1 MALVGDIRKM
11 FNSVYLKET
20 EKHCHHFLWRDLEVN
35 RPPDIYVMERV
46 NMGDTPAPAISTEAI
61 YKTAER
67 FKEDSPEAAEL
78 LKNSSY
84 VDDHID
90 SKPTLC
96 SAVKVANETESMLA
110 KGGFSVKC
118 WQFSGEENP
127 RANLA
132 QLRLDHGNHSAQK
145 VGHSIS
151 MLKGT
156 DANLRVLALG
166 WDPRS
171 DVILYEVTL
180 NFSSK
185 IRGIRTGVN
194 LKKVD
199 LPKALPDILT
209 KRTVLEQ
216 VMKIYDPLGLVSPF
230 TLLAKMYLREVWS
243 RNLDWDTPLPADLT
257 NKWVSFF
264 TTLFELD
271 RLHLP
276 RNLQPEDA
284 AGRPWLIILSNGSI
298 AYGFAAYVRWT
309 LQSGLYWCQLIMA
322 KCRIAPVNK
331 LSTPQM
337 ELNAAMLSK
346 RGQKVI
352 ESEMRFDFERVLQLV
367 DSETVLSMINK
378 ISTRFKVYEGV
389 RIGEIQAATDGDLSS
404 WAWVSGEDN
413 TADWL
418 THGQIPDQLG
428 EDSHWWNG
436 PPILYKPIEEWGLK
450 FGMQKKEA
458 LPGEKKIRYST
469 TAMSSPP
476 VLDYKRYS
484 DVNKIMWIVAR
495 ILGIA
500 KKRSF
505 KRGKISEISP
515 QLLQKAEDVMVKDA
529 QRELSIQVEK
539 TNRKGRRGGRYESL
553 NPRKDKNG
561 YYVIGRH
568 LTNQNP
574 MTSDASLQK
583 LMPT

>member
-1 MALVGDIRKM
+1 
-11 FNSVYLKET
+11 
-20 EKHCHHFLWRDLEVN
+20 
-35 RPPDIYVMERV
+35 
-46 NMGDTPAPAISTEAI
+46 MGDTPAPAISTEAI

-67 FKEDSPEAAEL
+67 FKEDSPAAAEL

-84 VDDHID
+84 VDDLID

-156 DANLRVLALG
+156 DANLRVLGLG
-166 WDPRS
+166 WDRRS

-185 IRGIRTGVN
+185 RRGIRTGAN

-257 NKWVSFF
+257 TKWVSFF

-271 RLHLP
+271 RLRLP
-276 RNLQPEDA
+276 RNLRPEDA
-284 AGRPWLIILSNGSI
+284 VGRPWLIILSDGSDI

-309 LQSGLYWCQLIMA
+309 LQSGLYWCRLIMA
-322 KCRIAPVNK
+322 KCRIASVNK
-331 LSTPQM
+331 LSTPQI
-337 ELNAAMLSK
+337 ELNAPCF
-346 RGQKVI
+346 R
-352 ESEMRFDFERVLQLV
+352 SE
-367 DSETVLSMINK
+367 
-378 ISTRFKVYEGV
+378 
-389 RIGEIQAATDGDLSS
+389 DG
-404 WAWVSGEDN
+404 
-413 TADWL
+413 
-418 THGQIPDQLG
+418 
-428 EDSHWWNG
+428 
-436 PPILYKPIEEWGLK
+436 K
-450 FGMQKKEA
+450 
-458 LPGEKKIRYST
+458 
-469 TAMSSPP
+469 
-476 VLDYKRYS
+476 
-484 DVNKIMWIVAR
+484 
-495 ILGIA
+495 
-500 KKRSF
+500 
-505 KRGKISEISP
+505 
-515 QLLQKAEDVMVKDA
+515 
-529 QRELSIQVEK
+529 
-539 TNRKGRRGGRYESL
+539 
-553 NPRKDKNG
+553 
-561 YYVIGRH
+561 
-568 LTNQNP
+568 
-574 MTSDASLQK
+574 
-583 LMPT
+583 